1 MSNNYKYSFSLITIK
16 GTLKL
21 MFYLIRDSKK
31 IYIFFFI
38 DRTAGFS
45 KLHLEMQVH
54 NILSKKCSSS
64 VHTTYKITT
73 LHLFWCDFRIA
84 KYKQPLT
91 TQLKK
96 SHLISLPQENL
107 IKTILKAD
115 NMIPGWMVAKQI
127 PKHNIIYKLLLT
139 AMYTRSF
146 FICMSLYKESVQ
158 CQ

>member
-1 MSNNYKYSFSLITIK
+1 
-16 GTLKL
+16 
-21 MFYLIRDSKK
+21 MFYLIRDFKK
-31 IYIFFFI
+31 IYIFFFSL
-38 DRTAGFS
+38 TEQLGS
-45 KLHLEMQVH
+45 H
-54 NILSKKCSSS
+54 NYILKCRYIIYLIKSAIH

-73 LHLFWCDFRIA
+73 LHLFWCDLRIA

-96 SHLISLPQENL
+96 SHLIPLPQENL

-158 CQ
+158 CW